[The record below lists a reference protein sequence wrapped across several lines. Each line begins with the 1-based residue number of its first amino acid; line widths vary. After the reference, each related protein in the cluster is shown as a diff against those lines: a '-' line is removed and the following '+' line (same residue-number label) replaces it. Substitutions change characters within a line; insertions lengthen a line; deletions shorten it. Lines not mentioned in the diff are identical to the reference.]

1 MKILRAIA
9 LTVAGCALLCAQDTT
24 TTAGDRV
31 VVPAR
36 NSTRPRLINISM
48 LNGGITVK
56 THSGKEVIVETT
68 ASAEASRGNPRERD
82 KDRDTT
88 PDGLHRLDLPWK
100 SGLEV
105 EADDNVVTVRTR
117 PNGHMSVVVT
127 VPVDTSLKLHTLS
140 GPINV
145 DGVHGELDI
154 DALNGGVTLTNISG
168 AVLAHSLNG
177 ALKVSMNQVDPGKSI
192 SFSTLNGEIDVTLP
206 PEIKA
211 NVKLKTDHGDIF
223 SDFEIK
229 MDLSNRGAVTEK
241 NTSPDGRF
249 RVKVDR
255 TMYGTIN
262 GGGVEASFQTFNG
275 RIAIRKKK

>member
-1 MKILRAIA
+1 MKLIHA
-9 LTVAGCALLCAQDTT
+9 LVLTMAAGALLCAQDTNAT
-24 TTAGDRV
+24 GDRV

-36 NSTRPRLINISM
+36 NSSRPRLVNISL

-56 THSGKEVIVETT
+56 TYSGKEVIVETQ
-68 ASAEASRGNPRERD
+68 ASTESSRKPPKEKD
-82 KDRDTT
+82 KDRETT
-88 PDGLHRLDLPWK
+88 PDGLHRLDLPWR

-105 EADDNVVTVRTR
+105 EADDNVITVHTR

-140 GPINV
+140 GTINV

-168 AVLAHSLNG
+168 TVLAHSLNG
-177 ALKVSMNQVDPGKSI
+177 ALKVSMNSVDPGKPI

-206 PEIKA
+206 PDIKS
-211 NVKLKTDHGDIF
+211 NVKLKTDHGDIY
-223 SDFEIK
+223 SDFDIK

-241 NTSPDGRF
+241 NSSADGAF
-249 RVKVDR
+249 RVKIDR